1 MFRETLSNFPGSPVI
16 PGSGATASNRRVTT
30 LLNECKDC
38 MIGTDEFGLQPYV
51 IYQEKDTDYYKQ
63 IFYED
68 KTSLQKKVDTAKKY
82 NLGGVALW
90 AIGYEGED
98 MLTPLKDYKNITSF

>member
-1 MFRETLSNFPGSPVI
+1 
-16 PGSGATASNRRVTT
+16 
-30 LLNECKDC
+30 
-38 MIGTDEFGLQPYV
+38 MIGTDELGLQPYV

-68 KTSLQKKVDTAKKY
+68 KDSLKKKVDTAKKY

-90 AIGYEGED
+90 AIGYEGSD
-98 MLTPLKDYKNITSF
+98 MLTPLKEYKNITSF